1 MKLFVK
7 RNRKILMFSAVVIL
21 FLGVIGMVQLVLNQY
36 QPFEDTAVVKVEDNK
51 EDDTTENKTT
61 TKEIEKLL
69 KPVDDDVKIVKKFYD
84 AKLDDKELEKAL
96 VYFEGV
102 YRPNLGVDFSK
113 DGKTFE
119 VKAACSGTVTKKE
132 NDALLGWVVTV
143 TNENGFSTTYQSLS
157 EVNVE
162 KDAVIKQGDKIGVSG
177 ENVFESELKSHL
189 HFILE
194 KDNQALNPETYF
206 NQEVTKIAL

>member
-51 EDDTTENKTT
+51 EDDTAENKTT

-69 KPVDDDVKIVKKFYD
+69 KPVDDDIKIVKKFYD

>member
-1 MKLFVK
+1 MKLFMK
-7 RNRKILMFSAVVIL
+7 RNRRVLVFSAVVML
-21 FLGVIGMVQLVLNQY
+21 FLVGVGVVQLVLNQY
-36 QPFEDTAVVKVEDNK
+36 QPFKDTAVVKVEDNK
-51 EDDTTENKTT
+51 EEDKTEEDQPTAAT
-61 TKEIEKLL
+61 EKLV
-69 KPVDDDVKIVKKFYD
+69 KPVNDDVKIVKKFYD
-84 AKLDDKELEKAL
+84 ASLSDAELEKAL

-113 DGKTFE
+113 DGKSFE
-119 VKAACSGTVTKKE
+119 VKAACSGTVTKKD

-157 EVNVE
+157 EVSVE

-177 ENVFESELKSHL
+177 ENVYESELKSHL

-194 KDNQALNPETYF
+194 KDNQALNPESYF
-206 NQEVTKIAL
+206 DQEVTKIAV

>member
-51 EDDTTENKTT
+51 EDDTAENKTT
-61 TKEIEKLL
+61 IEEIEKLL

-162 KDAVIKQGDKIGVSG
+162 KDAVVKQGDKIGVSG